1 MNQHNPKFLVGD
13 LVCLAN
19 ARTQEVFTIDD
30 VDVEAGGGK
39 GRTLFLCLGGKRA
52 FYSHEIEPK
61 PLQKGDIV
69 RDLGSTELYE
79 VTSVDGQNV
88 DLAQNSGHTFR
99 QHLQNQYRAVSPT
112 LPAQVEPSFMVGDL
126 VREKGDGEGGCFTI
140 MELADGG
147 RTVFLGGGLELQ
159 HTALEPA
166 PFQIGNHVRS
176 IEENLRGEVTN
187 IIGDAVYFNGYIL
200 PHSECRRIS
209 TVFWPC
215 EKEVPKTK
223 NRTLAKVLAEIRQA
237 DAKMLALR
245 AQRKALKKE
254 ARDVFNE
261 ALKVRTETDV

>member
-1 MNQHNPKFLVGD
+1 MGDTIMNQHNPNFLVGD

-30 VDVEAGGGK
+30 VDEETGGRA
-39 GRTLFLCLGGKRA
+39 RTLFFCGRRA
-52 FYSHEIEPK
+52 FYAHEIEPK

-69 RDLGSTELYE
+69 RDLGSTERYE
-79 VTSVDGQNV
+79 VTSVDGQKV
-88 DLAQNSGHTFR
+88 DLVQNSGDAAGR
-99 QHLQNQYRAVSPT
+99 CDQNQYRAVSPT
-112 LPAQVEPSFMVGDL
+112 LSAQVEPSFMVGDI
-126 VREKGDGEGGCFTI
+126 VREKGNGEDDCFTV

-159 HTALEPA
+159 HTALEPE

-187 IIGDAVYFNGYIL
+187 IIGDAVYFDGYIL

-209 TVFWPC
+209 TAWPC

-223 NRTLAKVLAEIRQA
+223 KRTLAKVLAEIRQA

-261 ALKVRTETDV
+261 ALKVRK